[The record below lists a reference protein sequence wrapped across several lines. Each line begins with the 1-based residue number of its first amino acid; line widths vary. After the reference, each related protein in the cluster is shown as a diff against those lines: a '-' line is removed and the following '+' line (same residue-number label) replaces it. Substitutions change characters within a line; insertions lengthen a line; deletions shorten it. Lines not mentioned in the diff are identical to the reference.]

1 MSRWTKFLI
10 AIAVGV
16 AGGLFYG
23 WVVSPLEYVD
33 ISPQN
38 LRVDYKSDFVLMVAE
53 TYQVDH
59 DLGQAVRR
67 LALIDSSAPTAIVA
81 KALDYALQH
90 GYAAQDLALIQSLG
104 EALSTWNPN
113 LEIPTP

>member
-10 AIAVGV
+10 AICIG
-16 AGGLFYG
+16 AGAGLFYG
-23 WVVSPLEYVD
+23 WVVNPVQYVD

-53 TYQVDH
+53 AYQADH
-59 DLGQAVRR
+59 NLGLAVRR
-67 LALIDSSAPTAIVA
+67 LSLLSSSAPTAIVSN
-81 KALDYALQH
+81 ALEYGVQH
-90 GYAAQDLALIQSLG
+90 AYAAQDLSLMQSLAEALI
-104 EALSTWNPN
+104 TWNPN